1 MQQFNILLTSTLVHS
16 TFSLQK
22 PLIIGHRGAS
32 GVYPQHT
39 KISYIEAAKSG
50 ADFIECDLGL
60 TKDLKLVCVHDNYLN
75 GTTDISKVYPDRF
88 KTKFWAGQVR
98 VDWFTTDFTLSELE
112 QVNVVQYD
120 YRDQSLNGVHKI
132 TSFEDFTE
140 IAVEFGVGIYVETK
154 NSTDFNE
161 WLSAENKDENTVHNS
176 LTFEQIL
183 FEEMGV
189 HFIDSG
195 LPIIYQSFQ
204 LESIVRLKNKNE
216 YENSEFTFLSTTW
229 PNQGDLEIMEK
240 NGIHGLGIWKD
251 RIVEVDSETRRL
263 KRKTNGEVSFRRDKL
278 DEVKSHGVVNIHV
291 FTFKNECKF
300 IPFDFEQDYV
310 QELEFWWTEVK
321 EVNGFFCDFPKSAVR
336 AWAVYE
342 QNFEVPCQ

>member
-1 MQQFNILLTSTLVHS
+1 M
-16 TFSLQK
+16 
-22 PLIIGHRGAS
+22 
-32 GVYPQHT
+32 
-39 KISYIEAAKSG
+39 
-50 ADFIECDLGL
+50 
-60 TKDLKLVCVHDNYLN
+60 
-75 GTTDISKVYPDRF
+75 
-88 KTKFWAGQVR
+88 
-98 VDWFTTDFTLSELE
+98 
-112 QVNVVQYD
+112 
-120 YRDQSLNGVHKI
+120 NGVHKI

-263 KRKTNGEVSFRRDKL
+263 KRKTNGEVSFRPEGHHGDQEVRPED
-278 DEVKSHGVVNIHV
+278 DE
-291 FTFKNECKF
+291 
-300 IPFDFEQDYV
+300 DFRCPRGRSAQQVPVEQGCPSRAQTCSRSFAQKAQRGRGGLREAV
-310 QELEFWWTEVK
+310 HTRNPRRRRQLQGSANQE
-321 EVNGFFCDFPKSAVR
+321 G
-336 AWAVYE
+336 
-342 QNFEVPCQ
+342 